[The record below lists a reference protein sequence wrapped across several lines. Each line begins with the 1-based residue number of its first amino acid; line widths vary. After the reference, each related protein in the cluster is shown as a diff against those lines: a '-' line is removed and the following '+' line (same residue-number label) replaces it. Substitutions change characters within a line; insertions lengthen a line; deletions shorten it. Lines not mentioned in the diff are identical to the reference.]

1 MQEIDDIAKR
11 HTYKK
16 NKGEDK
22 YMNIN
27 VIPNNMEKYMNFM
40 SMKYLVFLDNFQFKN
55 SSLDKLANNLPHEAF
70 TYPSTV
76 FKDEQFKLVK

>member
-1 MQEIDDIAKR
+1 
-11 HTYKK
+11 
-16 NKGEDK
+16 
-22 YMNIN
+22 MNID

-40 SMKYLVFLDNFQFKN
+40 LSKYLVFLDSFQFKN
-55 SSLDKLANNLPHEAF
+55 SSLDKLANNLPREAF